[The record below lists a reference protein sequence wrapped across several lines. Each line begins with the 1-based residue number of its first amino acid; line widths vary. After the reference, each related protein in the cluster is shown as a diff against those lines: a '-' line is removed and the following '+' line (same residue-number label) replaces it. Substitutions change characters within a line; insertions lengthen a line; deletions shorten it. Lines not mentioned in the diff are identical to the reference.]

1 MSVVGS
7 GQWILRA
14 CCYGAMKT
22 NCLIFAVALFFR
34 RHARISKA
42 DRDRREG
49 RITRDLKLC
58 GRRHYIAMRWSDL
71 GRFPH
76 FLYVEKSPHSGVR
89 QISYKPKRPVERYF
103 PPALFDGFVKWG
115 D

>member
-1 MSVVGS
+1 M
-7 GQWILRA
+7 R
-14 CCYGAMKT
+14 T
-22 NCLIFAVALFFR
+22 NCLIFAVALFMR
-34 RHARISKA
+34 RHR
-42 DRDRREG
+42 
-49 RITRDLKLC
+49 KLQ
-58 GRRHYIAMRWSDL
+58 GTRRHYIAMRWSDL

-76 FLYVEKSPHSGVR
+76 FLYVEISPHSGVR